1 MITTCDD
8 MCWLSPHVLEL
19 SGLGVGV
26 QCRGPFLLL
35 SFVVLPHARGTARGT
50 VSNST
55 MLSCLLLCCV
65 CSDFLLQCDA
75 MCVSMPLCVAMLLLV
90 TISMVWVSPLSPR
103 RSQTNTWLQTEWTM
117 PGIAWSLASCFGGRF
132 WKLNQRHSAK
142 GSSIVSNYYWQCFTV
157 PHLCQQCIRTYGGA
171 MGYSMACNISTEDS
185 TGAAIAYAGIGL
197 SRNLSA
203 TGALVVT
210 NIETWP
216 RQDNMTDVERS
227 RKVPCF
233 WPVRHVEG
241 SKPPHILK

>member
-103 RSQTNTWLQTEWTM
+103 RSQTNTRLQTEWTM

-132 WKLNQRHSAK
+132 WKLNQRHCAK
-142 GSSIVSNYYWQCFTV
+142 GSSIVSNYYWQCFTF
-157 PHLCQQCIRTYGGA
+157 PHLCQQCIRTYGGGHGISND
-171 MGYSMACNISTEDS
+171 MQHLNRRLDRCSYCLCRHRPFSESECYRCTGGHQHWDMAKIWQHDRC
-185 TGAAIAYAGIGL
+185 
-197 SRNLSA
+197 
-203 TGALVVT
+203 
-210 NIETWP
+210 
-216 RQDNMTDVERS
+216 
-227 RKVPCF
+227 RK
-233 WPVRHVEG
+233 E
-241 SKPPHILK
+241 